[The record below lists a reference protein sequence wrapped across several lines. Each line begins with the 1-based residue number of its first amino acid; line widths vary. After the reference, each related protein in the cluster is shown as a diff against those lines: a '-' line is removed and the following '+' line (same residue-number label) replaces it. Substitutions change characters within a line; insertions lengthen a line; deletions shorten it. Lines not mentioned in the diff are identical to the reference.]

1 LQEER
6 DEAFSYSFTHTVAH
20 PMVRDNRS
28 RLRTLIWHLCKDAE
42 TSCPVSVGKTESTMK
57 LIYEAAE
64 PEPVLH
70 LLPMILHLN
79 HAIVTLMV
87 TQASSVL
94 ILGQGSILKDLA
106 LDTVFELLA
115 LAGTGGTLLAM
126 PSRKAFLASAL
137 VTPTVPPSRAYL
149 TLTLP
154 VGGDAVADEGAAL
167 ARRVAGDPPLLVA
180 ATLSTV
186 AFSMA
191 RAEESVVPVA
201 AEVIALTVL
210 T

>member
-20 PMVRDNRS
+20 PFMVRD
-28 RLRTLIWHLCKDAE
+28 
-42 TSCPVSVGKTESTMK
+42 
-57 LIYEAAE
+57 
-64 PEPVLH
+64 
-70 LLPMILHLN
+70 
-79 HAIVTLMV
+79 MV
-87 TQASSVL
+87 
-94 ILGQGSILKDLA
+94 
-106 LDTVFELLA
+106 
-115 LAGTGGTLLAM
+115 LAM

-167 ARRVAGDPPLLVA
+167 ARRVARDPPLLVA

>member
-1 LQEER
+1 
-6 DEAFSYSFTHTVAH
+6 
-20 PMVRDNRS
+20 
-28 RLRTLIWHLCKDAE
+28 
-42 TSCPVSVGKTESTMK
+42 MK

-64 PEPVLH
+64 PESVLH